1 MMNPRLSLLAAVAM
15 ISASALAYEILLMRL
30 FSIIQ
35 WHHFAYMIIS
45 LALLGY
51 GVSGV
56 FLALN
61 RDRLAQHFP
70 TAIMTNMLLFSLS
83 APACF
88 LLTQQIPFNPAEMLW
103 TPVQLLNLCSIYL
116 ILALPFFFAANV
128 VGLSLYHYKNRVSS
142 IYAADLS
149 GAGIGSVGVI
159 LLLSF
164 LFPEKILTALMLS
177 GLFAT
182 LLVSSYT
189 FQAPKHWAI
198 ASVIIGLAVIFIPS
212 GWIALKVTPYKSLNQ
227 LLQVPGTKI
236 IDRYSSPLGLID
248 VVKSEITPLRHAPG
262 LSLNASAEPP
272 EQLAVFTDADNMTAI
287 TRYNG
292 KPETLGYLDQ
302 TTSALPYHLKQLS
315 DILILG
321 AGTGSDVLQ
330 ANYHAIKHID
340 AVELNPQV
348 IDLVQR
354 KYAGF
359 AGYIYSGAHVDV
371 HIDEARGY
379 LAATGKT
386 YDLVNISLLDAFGA
400 SAAGLYSMAE
410 NYLYTEQ
417 AIQEYLRHVSPD
429 GYLSITRWIKI
440 PPRDEAKLLAT
451 VVNALKKVNLRNNTV
466 DLSSTK
472 PSPEGEGWVTT
483 AWMQEVEQRMEQL
496 PRGNQNKEESLFSP
510 PHPGLLP
517 EGEGA
522 NTVQPDQQIIMIRGW
537 QTSTLIIK
545 NGVVSADEIKRLK
558 QFCNER
564 SFDLVYYPGISE
576 PEVNRFN
583 VQQQPYLYEAAVA
596 LLGNQSQAFIDA
608 YKFNIEPATDDRPY
622 LFHFFKWRTLP
633 EIVSLLATGGSFLL
647 ESGYLLLITALVQAM
662 LASLLL
668 IALPLWLWKSRLGIE
683 PGSGSH
689 LQMLVYFFCLGLA
702 FLFIEIAFI
711 QKFILILH
719 HPLYAITVVLSTFL
733 LSAGAGSYFSTNL
746 SSGPEK
752 SAFMLPMAA
761 IGLLS
766 IGYSLGFEAIAESLL
781 KTGNLSRYLF
791 SIVLIAPLGFFM
803 GMPFPMA
810 LAKISQTAPALI
822 PWAWGIN
829 GCASVISA
837 ILATLIAMQFGFTVL
852 IFLAVV
858 LYGVAAW
865 CFPRLF

>member
-1 MMNPRLSLLAAVAM
+1 MMKPRLSLLVAVAM
-15 ISASALAYEILLMRL
+15 ISASALAYEVLLMRL

-35 WHHFAYMIIS
+35 WHHFAYMMIS

-61 RDRLAQHFP
+61 RDRLMRLFP
-70 TAIMTNMLLFSLS
+70 AALMANMVLFSLS

-88 LLTQQIPFNPAEMLW
+88 LLTQQIPFNPAEILW
-103 TPVQLLNLCSIYL
+103 TPVQLLNLCGIYL

-128 VGLSLYHYKNRVSS
+128 VGLSLYHYKNQVSS

-149 GAGIGSVGVI
+149 GAGIGSAGVI
-159 LLLSF
+159 LLLSIV
-164 LFPEKILTALMLS
+164 FPEKIITVLMLS
-177 GLFAT
+177 GLLAT
-182 LLVSSYT
+182 LMVSSYS
-189 FQAPKHWAI
+189 FNAQKHWTI
-198 ASVIIGLAVIFIPS
+198 AFVITGLAVIFIPP
-212 GWIALKVTPYKSLNQ
+212 GWMTLKVSPYKSLNQ
-227 LLQVPGTKI
+227 LLQVPGTKV

-262 LSLNASAEPP
+262 LSLNATTEPP

-292 KPETLGYLDQ
+292 NPETLGYLDQ

-321 AGTGSDVLQ
+321 AGTGSDILQ

-354 KYAGF
+354 QYADF
-359 AGYIYSGAHVDV
+359 AGYLYSGAHVDV

-379 LAATGKT
+379 LAASDKT
-386 YDLVNISLLDAFGA
+386 YDLINIPLLDAFGS
-400 SAAGLYSMAE
+400 SAAGLYSLAE

-417 AIQEYLRHVSPD
+417 SIREYLLHVRPD

-440 PPRDEAKLLAT
+440 PPRDEPKLLAT
-451 VVNALKKVNLRNNTV
+451 VINALKDASVR
-466 DLSSTK
+466 
-472 PSPEGEGWVTT
+472 
-483 AWMQEVEQRMEQL
+483 Q
-496 PRGNQNKEESLFSP
+496 
-510 PHPGLLP
+510 PG
-517 EGEGA
+517 
-522 NTVQPDQQIIMIRGW
+522 QQIIMIRGW
-537 QTSTLIIK
+537 QTSTLIVK
-545 NGVVSADEIKRLK
+545 NDVISVEEISRLK

-596 LLGNQSQAFIDA
+596 LLGNRGQAFIDD
-608 YKFNIEPATDDRPY
+608 YKFNIEAATDDRPY
-622 LFHFFKWRTLP
+622 LFHFFKWQTLP
-633 EIVSLLATGGSFLL
+633 EIRSLLGTGGSFLL
-647 ESGYLLLITALVQAM
+647 ESGYLLLIAALLQAL

-668 IALPLWLWKSRLGIE
+668 IALPLWLWKNKLGIE

-689 LQMLVYFFCLGLA
+689 LHMLVYFFCLGLA

-733 LSAGAGSYFSTNL
+733 LTAGAGSYFSVNL
-746 SSGPEK
+746 SSGTEK
-752 SAFMLPMAA
+752 SAFMQPIATIA
-761 IGLLS
+761 LLS
-766 IGYSLGFEAIAESLL
+766 IGYSLGFEAITDWLL
-781 KTGNLSRYLF
+781 KTGSLSRYLF
-791 SIVLIAPLGFFM
+791 SIVLIAPLGFCM

-810 LAKISQTAPALI
+810 LAKISQTTPALI

-829 GCASVISA
+829 GCASVVSA

-865 CFPRLF
+865 CFPKLAQA

>member
-1 MMNPRLSLLAAVAM
+1 MKPRVSLLAAVAM

-35 WHHFAYMIIS
+35 WHHFAYMMIS

-61 RDRLAQHFP
+61 RDRLAQLFP
-70 TAIMTNMLLFSLS
+70 AAIMTNMLLFSLF

-88 LLTQQIPFNPAEMLW
+88 LLAQQIPFNPAEMLW
-103 TPVQLLNLCSIYL
+103 TPVQLLYLCGIYL

-128 VGLSLYHYKNRVSS
+128 IGLSLYQYKSQASS
-142 IYAADLS
+142 IYAADLC
-149 GAGIGSVGVI
+149 GAGLGSAGVI
-159 LLLSF
+159 LLLF
-164 LFPEKILTALMLS
+164 VVFPEKILTVLTLS
-177 GLFAT
+177 GILAT
-182 LLVSSYT
+182 LLASSYT
-189 FQAPKHWAI
+189 FHAPKHWTV
-198 ASVIIGLAVIFIPS
+198 ASVIIGLAVLLTPA
-212 GWIALKVTPYKSLNQ
+212 GWMTLNISPYKSLIQ

-236 IDRYSSPLGLID
+236 IDRYSSPLGSIS
-248 VVKSEITPLRHAPG
+248 VVKSGITPLRHAPG
-262 LSLNASAEPP
+262 LSLNATAEPP

-292 KPETLGYLDQ
+292 NPETLGYLDQ

-315 DILILG
+315 GILILG
-321 AGTGSDVLQ
+321 TGTGSDVLQ

-340 AVELNPQV
+340 AVELNPLI

-354 KYAGF
+354 KYAAF
-359 AGYIYSGAHVDV
+359 SGYLYSGAHVDV
-371 HIDEARGY
+371 HLDEARGY

-400 SAAGLYSMAE
+400 STAGLYSMAE

-417 AIQEYLRHVSPD
+417 AVQEYLRHVSPD

-440 PPRDEAKLLAT
+440 PPRDEPKLLAT
-451 VVNALKKVNLRNNTV
+451 VINALKKANVR
-466 DLSSTK
+466 
-472 PSPEGEGWVTT
+472 
-483 AWMQEVEQRMEQL
+483 Q
-496 PRGNQNKEESLFSP
+496 
-510 PHPGLLP
+510 PGS
-517 EGEGA
+517 
-522 NTVQPDQQIIMIRGW
+522 QIIMIRGW
-537 QTSTLIIK
+537 QTSTLIVK
-545 NGVVSADEIKRLK
+545 NGVISAEEISRLK

-576 PEVNRFN
+576 SEVNRFN
-583 VQQQPYLYEAAVA
+583 VQQQPYLYQAVVA
-596 LLGNQSQAFIDA
+596 LLGDRSQEFIDA
-608 YKFNIEPATDDRPY
+608 YKFNIETATDNQPY

-633 EIVSLLATGGSFLL
+633 EILSLLGTGGSFLL
-647 ESGYLLLITALVQAM
+647 ESGYLLLITALVQAVI
-662 LASLLL
+662 ASLLL

-683 PGSGSH
+683 PDSKNH
-689 LQMLVYFFCLGLA
+689 LHLLVYFFSLGLA

-733 LSAGAGSYFSTNL
+733 LSAGAGSYFSTKL
-746 SSGPEK
+746 SSSTEK
-752 SAFMLPMAA
+752 YAFMLPMAA
-761 IGLLS
+761 IALLS
-766 IGYSLGFEAIAESLL
+766 IVYSLGFETIAGFLL
-781 KTGNLSRYLF
+781 KTGSLSRYLL
-791 SIVLIAPLGFFM
+791 SIVLIAPLGFCM

-810 LAKISQTAPALI
+810 LAKISQSAPALI

-865 CFPRLF
+865 CFPKLTPA

>member
-1 MMNPRLSLLAAVAM
+1 MKPRVSLLAAVAM
-15 ISASALAYEILLMRL
+15 ISASALAYEVLLMRL

-35 WHHFAYMIIS
+35 WHHFAYMMIS

-70 TAIMTNMLLFSLS
+70 AAIMTNMLLFSLF

-88 LLTQQIPFNPAEMLW
+88 LLAQQIPFNPAEMLW
-103 TPVQLLNLCSIYL
+103 TSVQLLYLCGIYL

-128 VGLSLYHYKNRVSS
+128 VGLSLYRYKSQVSS
-142 IYAADLS
+142 IYAADLF
-149 GAGIGSVGVI
+149 GAGLGSAGVI
-159 LLLSF
+159 LLLSIM
-164 LFPEKILTALMLS
+164 FPEKILTVLMLS
-177 GLFAT
+177 GLLAT

-189 FQAPKHWAI
+189 FNAPKHWTI
-198 ASVIIGLAVIFIPS
+198 ASVIIGLAVIFTPT
-212 GWIALKVTPYKSLNQ
+212 GWMALKVSPYKSLNQ

-236 IDRYSSPLGLID
+236 IDRYSSPLGLIS
-248 VVKSEITPLRHAPG
+248 VVKSDITPLRHAPG
-262 LSLNASAEPP
+262 LSLNATTEPP

-287 TRYNG
+287 TRYDGN
-292 KPETLGYLDQ
+292 PETLGYLDQ
-302 TTSALPYHLKQLS
+302 TTSALPYHLKQHS

-321 AGTGSDVLQ
+321 AGTGSDILQ
-330 ANYHAIKHID
+330 ANYHAIKHVD
-340 AVELNPQV
+340 AVELNPQI

-354 KYAGF
+354 KYADF
-359 AGYIYSGAHVDV
+359 AGYLYSSAHVNV
-371 HIDEARGY
+371 HLDEARGY
-379 LAATGKT
+379 LAATDKT

-400 SAAGLYSMAE
+400 STAGLYSMAE

-417 AIQEYLRHVSPD
+417 AIREYLRHVSAN

-440 PPRDEAKLLAT
+440 PPRDEPKLLAT
-451 VVNALKKVNLRNNTV
+451 VINALKDANVR
-466 DLSSTK
+466 
-472 PSPEGEGWVTT
+472 
-483 AWMQEVEQRMEQL
+483 Q
-496 PRGNQNKEESLFSP
+496 
-510 PHPGLLP
+510 PG
-517 EGEGA
+517 
-522 NTVQPDQQIIMIRGW
+522 QQIVMIRGW
-537 QTSTLIIK
+537 QTSTLLVK
-545 NGVVSADEIKRLK
+545 NGTLSAEEISRLK
-558 QFCNER
+558 QFCTER

-576 PEVNRFN
+576 SEVNRFN
-583 VQQQPYLYEAAVA
+583 IQQQPYLYEAAVA
-596 LLGNQSQAFIDA
+596 LLGDQSPAFIDA

-633 EIVSLLATGGSFLL
+633 EILSLLGTGGSFLL
-647 ESGYLLLITALVQAM
+647 ESGYLLLIAALVQAM

-668 IALPLWLWKSRLGIE
+668 IALPLWLWKSKLGIE

-689 LQMLVYFFCLGLA
+689 LRILVYFFCLGLA

-733 LSAGAGSYFSTNL
+733 LSAGAGSYFSTKL
-746 SSGPEK
+746 SSRTEK

-761 IGLLS
+761 IALLS
-766 IGYSLGFEAIAESLL
+766 IGYSLGFEAIAGFLL
-781 KTGNLSRYLF
+781 KTGSLSRYLF
-791 SIVLIAPLGFFM
+791 SIILIAPLGFCM

-810 LAKISQTAPALI
+810 LANISRTAPALI

-852 IFLAVV
+852 IFLAVI

-865 CFPRLF
+865 CFPKGVQA

>member
-1 MMNPRLSLLAAVAM
+1 MKPHLSLLIAVAI
-15 ISASALAYEILLMRL
+15 ISASALAYEVLLMRL

-61 RDRLAQHFP
+61 RDRLVQLFP
-70 TAIMTNMLLFSLS
+70 SVIMANMLLFSLF
-83 APACF
+83 AAICF
-88 LLTQQIPFNPAEMLW
+88 LLAQQVPFNPSEMLW
-103 TPVQLLNLCSIYL
+103 TSVQLLYLCGIYL
-116 ILALPFFFAANV
+116 MLALPFFFAANV
-128 VGLSLYHYKNRVSS
+128 VGLSLYRYKNQVAS
-142 IYAADLS
+142 IYAADLL
-149 GAGIGSVGVI
+149 GAGLGSVGVI
-159 LLLSF
+159 LLLTIV
-164 LFPEKILTALMLS
+164 FPEKVLTVLMLS
-177 GLFAT
+177 GIVAA
-182 LLVSSYT
+182 LLVSSY
-189 FQAPKHWAI
+189 FDASKHWTL
-198 ASVIIGLAVIFIPS
+198 ASVIIGLAVIIIPP
-212 GWIALKVTPYKSLNQ
+212 GWMTLKVSPYKSLNQ

-236 IDRYSSPLGLID
+236 IDRYSSPLGLIS
-248 VVKSEITPLRHAPG
+248 VVKSDITPLRHAPG
-262 LSLNASAEPP
+262 LSLNATTEPP

-292 KPETLGYLDQ
+292 NPETLGYLDQ
-302 TTSALPYHLKQLS
+302 TTSALPYHLKQHS

-321 AGTGSDVLQ
+321 AGTGSDILQ
-330 ANYHAIKHID
+330 ANYRAIKHID
-340 AVELNPQV
+340 AVELNPQI

-354 KYAGF
+354 KYADF
-359 AGYIYSGAHVDV
+359 AGYLYSSAHVNV
-371 HIDEARGY
+371 HVDEARGY
-379 LAATGKT
+379 LAATDKT

-417 AIQEYLRHVSPD
+417 AIREYLRHVSPD

-440 PPRDEAKLLAT
+440 PPRDEPKLLAT
-451 VVNALKKVNLRNNTV
+451 IINALKDAGVR
-466 DLSSTK
+466 
-472 PSPEGEGWVTT
+472 
-483 AWMQEVEQRMEQL
+483 Q
-496 PRGNQNKEESLFSP
+496 
-510 PHPGLLP
+510 PG
-517 EGEGA
+517 
-522 NTVQPDQQIIMIRGW
+522 QQIIMIRGW

-545 NGVVSADEIKRLK
+545 NGALAAEEISRLK

-576 PEVNRFN
+576 SEVNRFN
-583 VQQQPYLYEAAVA
+583 IQQQPYLYEATVA
-596 LLGNQSQAFIDA
+596 LLGDQSRAFIDA
-608 YKFNIEPATDDRPY
+608 YKFNIEAATDDKPY

-633 EIVSLLATGGSFLL
+633 EILSLLGTGGSFLL
-647 ESGYLLLITALVQAM
+647 ESGYLLLIAALVQAI

-668 IALPLWLWKSRLGIE
+668 IALPLRLWKSKLGIE
-683 PGSGSH
+683 PGSGNH
-689 LQMLVYFFCLGLA
+689 LSMLVYFFSLGLA

-733 LSAGAGSYFSTNL
+733 LSAGIGSYFSTKL
-746 SSGPEK
+746 SHSTEK
-752 SAFMLPMAA
+752 LAFMLPMAA
-761 IGLLS
+761 IALLS
-766 IGYSLGFEAIAESLL
+766 ISYSLGFESITDFLL
-781 KTGNLSRYLF
+781 KIGSLSRYLF
-791 SIVLIAPLGFFM
+791 SIILIAPLGFCM

-810 LAKISQTAPALI
+810 LAKISQTTPALI

-852 IFLAVV
+852 IFLAVC

-865 CFPRLF
+865 CFPKL